1 MMENRKKMKNVDIS
15 LTDRDDREMTNGT
28 AEKFK
33 VANDNSTLS
42 CFTRN
47 V

>member
-1 MMENRKKMKNVDIS
+1 MKNVDIS

-33 VANDNSTLS
+33 VANDNSTYLVLHG
-42 CFTRN
+42 N